1 MNEMKQILKKSLYE
15 KDKFLCFLRTLLEML
30 KRCDKPEEYQIEK
43 DKIIQFV
50 NKNITNSESQSQI
63 NS

>member
-1 MNEMKQILKKSLYE
+1 
-15 KDKFLCFLRTLLEML
+15 ML

-50 NKNITNSESQSQI
+50 NKNITNSESQNKI
-63 NS
+63 NC